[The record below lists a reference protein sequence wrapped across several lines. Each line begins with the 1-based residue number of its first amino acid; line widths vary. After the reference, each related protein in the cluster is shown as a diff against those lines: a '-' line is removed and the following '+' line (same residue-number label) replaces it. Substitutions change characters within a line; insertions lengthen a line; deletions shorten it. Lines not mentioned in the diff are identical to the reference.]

1 MAAVISAG
9 VRMAEGGG
17 PERAGAGAPELSSGG
32 GPEVT
37 GSVRA
42 AEVDD
47 DMIETGRADTKLVE
61 SRDLPGRLRRL

>member
-1 MAAVISAG
+1 MSATAWVRSRMAAIISAG

-47 DMIETGRADTKLVE
+47 DMIERELSDT
-61 SRDLPGRLRRL
+61 RCYGC